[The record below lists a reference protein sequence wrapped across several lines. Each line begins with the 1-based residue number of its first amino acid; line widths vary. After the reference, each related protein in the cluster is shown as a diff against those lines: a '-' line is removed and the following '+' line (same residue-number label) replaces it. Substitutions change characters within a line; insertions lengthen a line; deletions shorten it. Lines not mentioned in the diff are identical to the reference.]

1 MELQIGGETIDVVL
15 PFHVAMECPNEFTPV
30 RVIQTDCLSIATGY
44 QSLTVA
50 DRHDGGGRA
59 SPDHLLL
66 HPGLSVPDTDSLQH
80 RA

>member
-1 MELQIGGETIDVVL
+1 MAV
-15 PFHVAMECPNEFTPV
+15 ECPDEFTPV
-30 RVIQTDCLSIATGY
+30 RVIQTDGLSVTTGY
-44 QSLTVA
+44 QALTVA

-80 RA
+80 M